1 VVKTELE
8 MMDAVRLVRQRAQPM
23 TPDDRRAMIAEQ
35 AIPLFIEHGSSLTTR
50 QLAESL
56 GIAEGTIFRAFGDKD
71 ALVRAAVRVFFDRAE
86 SLLSTGLVDA
96 SLPLEEKVSR
106 LVRGAREHA
115 KGVFA
120 MLSLL
125 DPGEAGEYISR
136 ARSGKFEAAI
146 AQAIAPDAEAL
157 GVAPERVAL
166 LMRVA
171 IIAASA
177 PAHHQQPSL
186 DDDELVQFILYGIAG
201 QPRGKD

>member
-1 VVKTELE
+1 MIEAEILDDVPLT
-8 MMDAVRLVRQRAQPM
+8 RQRAQPM

-35 AIPLFIEHGSSLTTR
+35 AVPLFIEHGASLTTR
-50 QLAESL
+50 QLAEHL

-71 ALVRAAVRVFFDRAE
+71 ALVRAAVRAFFDRADAH
-86 SLLSTGLVDA
+86 LSTGIVDA

-115 KGVFA
+115 RGVFA

-125 DPGEAGEYISR
+125 DRSEAGEYIAR
-136 ARSGKFEAAI
+136 ARSGEFEAAI
-146 AQAIAPDAEAL
+146 AKAFAPDAENL
-157 GVAPERVAL
+157 GVPPDRIAV

-171 IIAASA
+171 VIAASA
-177 PAHHQQPSL
+177 PHHHQRPPL

>member
-1 VVKTELE
+1 VAKTELE

-146 AQAIAPDAEAL
+146 AQAFAPDAEAL

-186 DDDELVQFILYGIAG
+186 DDDELVRFILYGIAG